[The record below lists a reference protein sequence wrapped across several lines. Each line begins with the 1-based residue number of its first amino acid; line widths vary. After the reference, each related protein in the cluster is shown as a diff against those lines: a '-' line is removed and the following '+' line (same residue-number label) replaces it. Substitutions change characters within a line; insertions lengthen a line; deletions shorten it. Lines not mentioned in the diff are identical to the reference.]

1 MDVRTNP
8 PGLSGSARITPV
20 QFRPAHGYALDVE
33 VLSAGEIQRRVLEVH
48 DRGAE
53 RVDLLCLLYVMRG
66 RYDHMVDFQTYHCS
80 AGSML
85 VVQPGQVHRFGS
97 TRWDGWF
104 IVVRS
109 EHTRV
114 PNTSAMAVADPSELA
129 THVKVPAAARP
140 VIEASLA
147 QMAHDAN
154 LDASVA
160 VRNTLLF
167 HQLRELV
174 VRVRLGDPKADATP
188 TIDPAVLQRF
198 HAFRVDVD
206 REHTR
211 WHAVDLYARRVGCS
225 ARSLTR
231 ATEAVTG
238 LTAKSF
244 ITHRVVLEAKRL
256 LVHSD
261 ASVAAIAERLGF
273 DEPTNFVKYFRR
285 ETGTTPG
292 AFRSRWTT
300 LAVDHT

>member
-1 MDVRTNP
+1 MLTDPSPLAGR
-8 PGLSGSARITPV
+8 ARITPV
-20 QFRPAHGYALDVE
+20 HFRAAQGYALDVE
-33 VLSAGEIQRRVLEVH
+33 VLPAGEIQRRVLEVP

-53 RVDLLCLLYVMRG
+53 RVDLLCLLYVTRG
-66 RYDHMVDFQTYHCS
+66 RYAHMVDFQTYHCS
-80 AGSML
+80 TGSML
-85 VVQPGQVHRFGS
+85 AVQPGQVHRFGS

-104 IVVRS
+104 VVVRS

-129 THVKVPAAARP
+129 THMKVPAAARA

-154 LDASVA
+154 LEASVA
-160 VRNTLLF
+160 VRNALLF

-174 VRVRLGDPKADATP
+174 VRVCLGDPRADATP
-188 TIDPAVLQRF
+188 TVDPVVLQRF
-198 HAFRVDVD
+198 HAFRAYVD

-211 WHAVDLYARRVGCS
+211 WHAVDPYARRVGCS

-244 ITHRVVLEAKRL
+244 ITRRVVLEAKRL
-256 LVHSD
+256 LVHGE
-261 ASVAAIAERLGF
+261 ASVAVISEGLGF

-285 ETGTTPG
+285 ETATTPG
-292 AFRSRWTT
+292 AFRSRWTM
-300 LAVDHT
+300 LAGEQQ